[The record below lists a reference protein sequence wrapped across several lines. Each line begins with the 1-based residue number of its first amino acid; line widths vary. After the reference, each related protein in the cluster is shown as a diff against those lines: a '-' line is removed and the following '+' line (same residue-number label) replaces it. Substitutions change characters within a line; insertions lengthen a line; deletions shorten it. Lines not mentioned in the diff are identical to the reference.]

1 MLTITTHVVLLIF
14 NHRAESSKETKQRVK
29 KRVVSDSES
38 ENVVVP

>member
-1 MLTITTHVVLLIF
+1 MLTIITHVVLLIC
-14 NHRAESSKETKQRVK
+14 NHRAESDKETIQRVK